1 VLKITLKMKTY
12 NILSIQEFK
21 TIVGDNSRLLGIDPG
36 KTNVGIAICDEN
48 KKVATPIKIIKKKK
62 LVNLVDEINKII
74 NDNHIKGIVI
84 GNPINMDGS
93 VGKSSKSALEFA
105 KNLSKNIRIPIVL
118 WDERLSSVGAFKIT
132 SFLGDNVTN
141 RVKNLDKNAAAFILQ
156 GAIDYLN
163 IN

>member
-1 VLKITLKMKTY
+1 MKTY

-21 TIVGDNSRLLGIDPG
+21 TIIGDNSRLLGIDPG

-48 KKVATPIKIIKKKK
+48 KKVATPIKVIKKKK

-118 WDERLSSVGAFKIT
+118 WDERLSSAGAFKIT